1 MKLSKISY
9 DLVRMKE
16 QYEFSEKLESEMKWN
31 NRHEI
36 NFAILYEWDDIR

>member
-16 QYEFSEKLESEMKWN
+16 QYEFSELLESEMKWN
-31 NRHEI
+31 DNS
-36 NFAILYEWDDIR
+36 YEKNGMK